1 MSWCNIEIYLSQQ
14 TITTKKYTFKTEIE
28 SHDSHYLPKTKWN
41 YKLNVL
47 LQQSSTKWSNFKF
60 YILKLIFLETMSA
73 LCTENSQHKLFQ
85 VLYSVP
91 SAKTLQ
97 ECKYLQFLKWLLWS
111 GRRESSEITV
121 KAADDSNAVWRCFHS
136 CVFGVVAS
144 APRVF
149 PPLVFLTCSGE
160 KTQSAALAK
169 QLIPGQSHVA
179 SARRTGC
186 SLFSECLSSDAMIR
200 CVREEDLGILS
211 VHFLKPFLWGHLN
224 SCSHFQ
230 HWSQTSKWV
239 GCSSNASYRQIDVF
253 LPLVWKAKSSIKK
266 IKACCWI
273 T

>member
-1 MSWCNIEIYLSQQ
+1 MSWCIIQIYLSRQ
-14 TITTKKYTFKTEIE
+14 TINTKKYTFKTEIE
-28 SHDSHYLPKTKWN
+28 SHDSHCLPKTKWN

-47 LQQSSTKWSNFKF
+47 LQLSSTKWNNFKF
-60 YILKLIFLETMSA
+60 YILKLIFLEAMSA
-73 LCTENSQHKLFQ
+73 LCTENSQHKLIQ

-97 ECKYLQFLKWLLWS
+97 DCEYLQFLKWLLWS
-111 GRRESSEITV
+111 SRRSESSEITV

-149 PPLVFLTCSGE
+149 PLLVFLTCSGE

-169 QLIPGQSHVA
+169 QLIPGQSH
-179 SARRTGC
+179 ARRTGC

-211 VHFLKPFLWGHLN
+211 VHFLKLFFYEVILTLAVISSTDLRSVSEWVAAQMQAIDRLMCSFL
-224 SCSHFQ
+224 
-230 HWSQTSKWV
+230 
-239 GCSSNASYRQIDVF
+239 
-253 LPLVWKAKSSIKK
+253 LVWKAKS
-266 IKACCWI
+266 
-273 T
+273 